1 MNEATRQALGTLL
14 REVRTAALGTV
25 WDGAPG
31 LAMVL
36 FAADPDGTSVYLHV
50 SQLGRHTQS
59 LLRHPRVSL
68 LVVEPDRPS
77 RNPSTLSRVA
87 IEAEAEILRRG
98 TPAFDRAQAVYL
110 EKYPQAEITFQLG
123 DFLLVRLAPLGA
135 RLVAGFAQAFDV
147 SPEELA
153 QAISTAPDT
162 AA

>member
-1 MNEATRQALGTLL
+1 MNEATQQALGALL
-14 REVRTAALGTV
+14 REVRTSALATLREEE
-25 WDGAPG
+25 PG

-36 FAADPDGTSVYLHV
+36 FAVDPDGRSIYLHV
-50 SQLGRHTQS
+50 SHLGRHTQS

-68 LVVEPDRPS
+68 LVVEPDRPT

-87 IEAEAEILRRG
+87 IEADAEILRRG

-110 EKYPQAEITFQLG
+110 EKYPTAEVTFQLG
-123 DFLLVRLAPLGA
+123 DFLLVRLAPRGA

-147 SPEELA
+147 SAEELA
-153 QAISTAPDT
+153 QAIAGEPDT